1 MTYENIT
8 KKSIIYTN
16 IHFTE
21 TWVCVDT
28 KVQLGADSQSLA
40 VAYSEL
46 FVAGIFN

>member
-1 MTYENIT
+1 MKTLQKGVLIV
-8 KKSIIYTN
+8 KATN

-21 TWVCVDT
+21 TWVCVHT
-28 KVQLGADSQSLA
+28 KVQLGTDSQSLA